1 MRAFKVVRYFGS
13 PSSLN
18 NESTANFFRGA
29 RHFGV
34 FVVLTDFEYG
44 LYRVRDLAYIYHKT
58 ALYEV
63 EAKLFQRQPTRLP
76 GIAAPSPQLHR
87 WKELVLEGR
96 LEEAE
101 QLFQGELQIYTYKP
115 INERLACEVT
125 LLRPLIICETSVAR
139 FEKPRVATV
148 LAPDLVPVVL
158 AERNGIFYDWEVRVH
173 ERDKVSV

>member
-13 PSSLN
+13 PSSLD
-18 NESTANFFRGA
+18 NESTANFLRGA

-34 FVVLTDFEYG
+34 FVVLTDFEYA

-63 EAKLFQRQPTRLP
+63 EAKLFGRQPTRLP
-76 GIAAPSPQLHR
+76 GLGAPPQHLRR
-87 WKELVLEGR
+87 WKELVLAGK

-101 QLFQGELQIYTYKP
+101 KLFQGELQIYTYKP

-125 LLRPLIICETSVAR
+125 LLRPLIICETSVAL

-148 LAPDLVPVVL
+148 LAPEVV
-158 AERNGIFYDWEVRVH
+158 AAMRGIFYDWEVHVH
-173 ERDKVSV
+173 GRDTVSV

>member
-13 PSSLN
+13 PSSLD
-18 NESTANFFRGA
+18 NESTANFLRGA

-34 FVVLTDFEYG
+34 FVVLTDFEYA

-63 EAKLFQRQPTRLP
+63 EAKLFGRQPTCLP
-76 GIAAPSPQLHR
+76 GIGAPPQHLRR
-87 WKELVLEGR
+87 WKELVLAGK

-101 QLFQGELQIYTYKP
+101 RLFEGELQIYTYP
-115 INERLACEVT
+115 LTYERIACAVT
-125 LLRPLIICETSVAR
+125 LLRPLVVCKTSVAL

-148 LAPDLVPVVL
+148 LAPEILEAMDC
-158 AERNGIFYDWEVRVH
+158 IFYDWEVHVH
-173 ERDKVSV
+173 GRDKVGV